1 MIGTYYASTAE
12 RLFAEAQATLDRHAS
27 GLDGRCL
34 ACGVPGSCPHRES
47 AVAMFSRY
55 HRTGSELAGTGSPV
69 QWLRR

>member
-1 MIGTYYASTAE
+1 MTGTTYASAE
-12 RLFAEAQATLDRHAS
+12 RLLSEAQATLHLHAS

-34 ACGVPGSCPHRES
+34 ACGVPGPCPHRES

-55 HRTGSELAGTGSPV
+55 HRRGPGLAGTGSPV